1 MNWSSFKFLTR
12 QGLHN
17 MVANRLMSVASV
29 GVLTV
34 CLIVT
39 GVAWL
44 FGANVDSVVDYLG
57 EQNEVVVYLEENASD
72 ETAAQVD
79 QAIRQIPG
87 IAEVHYVTNS
97 EVLDTYKG
105 YMGEYEVLWE
115 AFEEEGENPF
125 RPNYRVMLADVS
137 QMQSIAEQLAAIS
150 GVDVVRAPTELSD
163 VFVTI
168 QRAIN
173 VGCLVLV
180 LVLALVSIVVIS
192 NTIRLTVFARRK
204 EINIMKYVGATNG
217 FIRWPFFVEGLTSG
231 LIAAVISSIV
241 VLGGYAVL
249 LYMSQDLTGFWLTLL
264 GSSVVPLA
272 QIWYQIL
279 GGFVVFGAVVGSLGT
294 AGSIRKYLK
303 V

>member
-44 FGANVDSVVDYLG
+44 FGANVDSLVEYLG
-57 EQNEVVVYLEENASD
+57 DQNEVVVYMGENASD
-72 ETAAQVD
+72 EVAAQVD
-79 QAIRQIPG
+79 EGIRKIPG
-87 IAEVHYVTNS
+87 IAEVQYVTNH
-97 EVLDTYKG
+97 EVLDIYKG
-105 YMGEYEVLWE
+105 YMEEYAVLWE
-115 AFEEEGENPF
+115 AFEQEGENPF
-125 RPNYRVMLADVS
+125 RPNYRVMLSDVS
-137 QMQSIAEQLAAIS
+137 QMQSIADQLAAIP
-150 GVDVVRAPTELSD
+150 GVDKVRAPTEISD
-163 VFVTI
+163 VFVTV

-217 FIRWPFFVEGLTSG
+217 FIRLPFFVEGMASG
-231 LIAAVISSIV
+231 LISAAISSIV

-249 LYMSQDLTGFWLTLL
+249 LYMSQDLMGFWHTLL
-264 GSSVVPLA
+264 GNSIVPISR
-272 QIWYQIL
+272 IWYQIM
-279 GGFVVFGAVVGSLGT
+279 GGFVLFGTVVGSLGT